1 MTEGYIYILF
11 NRAFQNDQYKIGK
24 TTTTPEARAG
34 NIRGNGPASGS
45 QSSAFGAGANAKK
58 GVPSATGQ
66 VSARPQTRVA
76 GFKNYDW
83 FPQMEPANVAA
94 RAACVMRIPGGSC
107 GIRSGSHQLLPA
119 RAGCLGRFGFAGL

>member
-83 FPQMEPANVAA
+83 FPQMEPGK
-94 RAACVMRIPGGSC
+94 RSHTGGLRD
-107 GIRSGSHQLLPA
+107 GNPWRLL
-119 RAGCLGRFGFAGL
+119 RHYTAGDPDGNRGPTVRRPPTG

>member
-1 MTEGYIYILF
+1 MTEGSIYILF

-83 FPQMEPANVAA
+83 FPQMEPGK
-94 RAACVMRIPGGSC
+94 RSHTGGLRD
-107 GIRSGSHQLLPA
+107 GNPRRLLRHTLGLA
-119 RAGCLGRFGFAGL
+119 SIATCAGWLLG